1 VAEPPNDRIEHLVEA
16 LAIRISA
23 EQEYY
28 TVLLLLDLA
37 TGEKKRRLQTE
48 LDELA
53 QTIEQADEILSD
65 SLEDYRSETI
75 LLETLDPEL
84 EHDGA

>member
-1 VAEPPNDRIEHLVEA
+1 VE
-16 LAIRISA
+16 
-23 EQEYY
+23 EEYY

-37 TGEKKRRLQTE
+37 TGEQKRRLQTE
-48 LDELA
+48 LHKLA

-65 SLEDYRSETI
+65 GLEDYRSEMI

>member
-1 VAEPPNDRIEHLVEA
+1 V
-16 LAIRISA
+16 

-28 TVLLLLDLA
+28 TVLLLLNLA
-37 TGEKKRRLQTE
+37 TGEKKRRLLME
-48 LDELA
+48 LHELA

-65 SLEDYRSETI
+65 SLEDYRSKTV

-84 EHDGA
+84 EHDGETDLLETLNPESEYDGA